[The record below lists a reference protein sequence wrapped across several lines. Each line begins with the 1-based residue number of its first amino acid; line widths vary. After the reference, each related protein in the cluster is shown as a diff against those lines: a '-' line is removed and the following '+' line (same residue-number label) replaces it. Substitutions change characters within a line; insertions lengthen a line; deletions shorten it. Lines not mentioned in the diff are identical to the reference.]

1 MNTWWRGTGLVFRRA
16 LVENLRSRA
25 FKVVTGILLLVSV
38 AAVTL
43 PQLLASDT
51 KTYTLATVGEAPAAV
66 VATLDAA
73 GRAGDFEVDYVT
85 RDSAEELR
93 QAVRHR
99 EATVGLTADTIY
111 ATAREAGTFPAIVAQ
126 TVVTLETSRRL
137 SEAGL
142 SPRQIVEIQSV
153 RPPRQV
159 SVAAVGDESRAYV
172 GLAVGVVLYLA
183 LNFGGNIIATT
194 VATEKSTRIS
204 EVLLAVLRP
213 SQILTGT
220 VLAIGMV
227 TFLEFLVLAAPLA
240 VSVRITE
247 DNPLPAVASGDLVL
261 AVVWFVLGFALYA
274 FMYAAAGALVD
285 KVTEVSTATAPLSV
299 ALLFGYLLSFF
310 VVMESPDSP
319 WTVLASM
326 FPITAPLT
334 MPLRWASGEVPVY
347 QLVVA
352 MALTAVTAVGLLA
365 LASTIYRRALLITG
379 HRVRFRELV
388 GGPPAP

>member
-1 MNTWWRGTGLVFRRA
+1 MFGRA
-16 LVENLRSRA
+16 LVENLRSKA

-51 KTYTLATVGEAPAAV
+51 RTYTLATVGKAPPAIVAV
-66 VATLDAA
+66 LDAA
-73 GRAGDFEVDYVT
+73 GDAGDFDVAYVS
-85 RDSAEELR
+85 RASEAELR

-99 EATVGLTADTIY
+99 DATVGLGDDSLY
-111 ATAREAGTFPAIVAQ
+111 AAARDAGTFPAVVAQ
-126 TVVTLETSRRL
+126 AVVTLETSRRL
-137 SEAGL
+137 AEAGL
-142 SPRQIVEIQSV
+142 SPRQVAEILSV

-159 SVAAVGDESRAYV
+159 TVAAVGDESRAYV

-194 VATEKSTRIS
+194 VATEKTTRIS

-213 SQILTGT
+213 SQILVGT
-220 VLAIGMV
+220 VLAIGTV
-227 TFLEFLVLAAPLA
+227 AFLELLVLAMPLA
-240 VSVRITE
+240 VSVQVTQ
-247 DNPLPAVASGDLVL
+247 DSPLPSVASGDLVL
-261 AVVWFVLGFALYA
+261 AVVWFMLGFLLFA

-285 KVTEVSTATAPLSV
+285 KVTEVSTATAPLST

-310 VVMESPDSP
+310 VVMESPQSP

-326 FPITAPLT
+326 FPVTAPLT

-352 MALTAVTAVGLLA
+352 MALTAVTAVALLW
-365 LASTIYRRALLITG
+365 LASTVYRRALLITG
-379 HRVRFRELV
+379 HRVRFREVL
-388 GGPPAP
+388 GGRPAS

>member
-1 MNTWWRGTGLVFRRA
+1 MNTWWRSTGLVFGRA
-16 LVENLRSRA
+16 LAENLRSKA

-43 PQLLASDT
+43 PQVLASDT
-51 KTYTLATVGEAPAAV
+51 TTYTLATVGEAPAAV
-66 VATLDAA
+66 VAALDAA
-73 GRAGDFEVDYVT
+73 GRAGDFEVEYVT

-111 ATAREAGTFPAIVAQ
+111 ATAREAGTFPAVVAQ

-142 SPRQIVEIQSV
+142 SPRQIAEIQSV

-159 SVAAVGDESRAYV
+159 TVAAVGDESRALV

-220 VLAIGMV
+220 VLAIGTV
-227 TFLEFLVLAAPLA
+227 TFLELLVLAVPLA
-240 VSVRITE
+240 VSVRVTE

-319 WTVLASM
+319 WTALASM
-326 FPITAPLT
+326 FPVTAPLT

-352 MALTAVTAVGLLA
+352 MALTAVTAVALLA

-388 GGPPAP
+388 GRPPAA